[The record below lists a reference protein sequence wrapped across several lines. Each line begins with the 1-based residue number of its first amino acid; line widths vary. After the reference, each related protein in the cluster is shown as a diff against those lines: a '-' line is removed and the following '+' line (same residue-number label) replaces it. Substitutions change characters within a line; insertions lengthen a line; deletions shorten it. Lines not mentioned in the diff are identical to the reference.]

1 MDRDDTKRARRP
13 LALSPGSH
21 NRCWCR
27 HHLPAPAVILVK
39 DWPKKS
45 GVAREKT
52 TAGEESEY
60 NPLLLSRAK

>member
-1 MDRDDTKRARRP
+1 M
-13 LALSPGSH
+13 
-21 NRCWCR
+21 
-27 HHLPAPAVILVK
+27 VILVK